1 MASKKSA
8 KSGKK
13 SLKKGKKLAAT
24 KTLAVDYFI
33 KLDGVQGES
42 Q

>member
-13 SLKKGKKLAAT
+13 TLKSGKKLAAT
-24 KTLAVDYFI
+24 KALALNAYLT
-33 KLDGVQGES
+33 LDGPKGE
-42 Q
+42 